1 MLSQIDTILF
11 PDSCEVLE
19 VAPRR
24 FVYPIHKNGST
35 SLHNSGFRK
44 LELEEIK
51 QLDIIEVFVR
61 DPVERYVSGV
71 TKFVEDT
78 QLDDYTV
85 LHFVENYLFLNNHYA
100 PQFYWLLNLQRFT
113 DAKLI
118 LRPLDQLNTI
128 TKLHHNVSNKNKLV
142 SVSDKVEFYLQLDQV
157 LVGELLNKTVTFK
170 QIVQTVKHRYPQVY
184 KEVVQRSKDLC
195 SVLD

>member
-78 QLDDYTV
+78 HLDDYTV

-100 PQFYWLLNLQRFT
+100 PQFYWLLNLQLFT

-157 LVGELLNKTVTFK
+157 LVGELLGRMVTFK

>member
-51 QLDIIEVFVR
+51 QLDMIEVFVR
-61 DPVERYVSGV
+61 DPVDRYVSGV

-78 QLDDYTV
+78 ELDDYTV
-85 LHFVENYLFLNNHYA
+85 LHFVDNYLFLNNHYA

-113 DAKLI
+113 EAKLI

-128 TKLHHNVSNKNKLV
+128 TKLHHNISDKNKLV
-142 SVSDKVEFYLQLDQV
+142 RVSNKVQFYLKLDQV
-157 LVGELLNKTVTFK
+157 LVGELLGKTVTFK
-170 QIVQTVKHRYPQVY
+170 QIVQTIKHRYPEVY
-184 KEVVQRSKDLC
+184 KEVIQRSIDLC
-195 SVLD
+195 NVLV